1 MPKLLAYLPCEKV
14 VVEDESKNIS
24 VLSILETVTVTLAQE
39 APAPAQKASIG
50 MAWAIFTL
58 WQKERGES
66 GEFESK
72 SVLASPAGELLL
84 ETPVAKLAF
93 GANMRQQVINRLPRF
108 PIWTPGTCQLRLMV
122 RTSRDAEFRELANV
136 AIELRHARAAGA

>member
-14 VVEDESKNIS
+14 VIEDESKNIS
-24 VLSILETVTVTLAQE
+24 VLSILETVNVTLAE
-39 APAPAQKASIG
+39 GAPPPAAHASIG

-72 SVLASPAGELLL
+72 SVLVSPSGEPLA

-93 GANMRQQVINRLPRF
+93 GANTRQQIINRMASF
-108 PIWTPGTCQLRLMV
+108 PVWTPGPCQLKLMV
-122 RTSRDAEFRELANV
+122 RTSREADFRELANV
-136 AIELRHARAAGA
+136 IVVLRHAWA

>member
-14 VVEDESKNIS
+14 VIEEESKNIS
-24 VLSILETVTVTLAQE
+24 VLSILETVNVTLAHG
-39 APAPAQKASIG
+39 APAPAQNASIG

-72 SVLASPAGELLL
+72 SVFVSPAGGLLA
-84 ETPVAKLAF
+84 ETPAAKLGF
-93 GANMRQQVINRLPRF
+93 GTNTRQQVVNRMSSF
-108 PIWTPGTCQLRLMV
+108 PVGAPGACQLKLMV
-122 RTSRDAEFRELANV
+122 KTTRDGDYRELANV
-136 AIELRHARAAGA
+136 VVMVRHTSA

>member
-24 VLSILETVTVTLAQE
+24 VLSILETVNVTLPTGAPP
-39 APAPAQKASIG
+39 PAPQASIG

-58 WQKERGES
+58 WQKEKGES

-72 SVLASPAGELLL
+72 SILVSPSGELLA

-93 GANMRQQVINRLPRF
+93 GPNTRQQIINRMAIR
-108 PIWTPGTCQLRLMV
+108 GS
-122 RTSRDAEFRELANV
+122 TSDRKSTR
-136 AIELRHARAAGA
+136 

>member
-24 VLSILETVTVTLAQE
+24 VLSILETVNVTLSKG
-39 APAPAQKASIG
+39 APAPARQASIG

-58 WQKERGES
+58 WQKEKGES

-72 SVLASPAGELLL
+72 SVFVSPGGELLA
-84 ETPVAKLAF
+84 ETPVARLGF
-93 GANMRQQVINRLPRF
+93 GANTRQQIINRMASF
-108 PIWTPGTCQLRLMV
+108 PIWSPGNCQLKLMV
-122 RTSRDAEFRELANV
+122 RTARDGEFRELANV
-136 AIELRHARAAGA
+136 IVAVRHSWA

>member
-14 VVEDESKNIS
+14 VIEEESKNIS
-24 VLSILETVTVTLAQE
+24 VLSILETVNVTLARG
-39 APAPAQKASIG
+39 APVPAQNASIG

-72 SVLASPAGELLL
+72 SVFVSPAGEVLA
-84 ETPVAKLAF
+84 ETPAAKLGF
-93 GANMRQQVINRLPRF
+93 GTNTRQQIVNRMASF
-108 PIWTPGTCQLRLMV
+108 PIWTPGACQLKLMV
-122 RTSRDAEFRELANV
+122 KTARDGDYRELANV
-136 AIELRHARAAGA
+136 VVMVRHSWP

>member
-24 VLSILETVTVTLAQE
+24 VLSILETVNVTLPKG
-39 APAPAQKASIG
+39 APSPAHQASIG

-58 WQKERGES
+58 WQKEKGES

-72 SVLASPAGELLL
+72 SVFVSPAGELLA
-84 ETPVAKLAF
+84 ETPVARLGF
-93 GANMRQQVINRLPRF
+93 GSNTRQQIINRMASF
-108 PIWTPGTCQLRLMV
+108 PIWSPGNCQLKLMV
-122 RTSRDAEFRELANV
+122 RTARDADFRELANV
-136 AIELRHARAAGA
+136 IVAVRHSWA

>member
-14 VVEDESKNIS
+14 VVEEESKNIS
-24 VLSILETVTVTLAQE
+24 VLSILETVNVTLPQGS
-39 APAPAQKASIG
+39 PAPAHQASIG

-58 WQKERGES
+58 WQKEKGES

-72 SVLASPAGELLL
+72 SVLVSPAGELLA

-93 GANMRQQVINRLPRF
+93 GTNTRQQIINRMASF
-108 PIWTPGTCQLRLMV
+108 PIWTPGPCQLKLMV
-122 RTSRDAEFRELANV
+122 RTSRDGEFRELASV
-136 AIELRHARAAGA
+136 IVVLRHAWA